1 MGVSFRN
8 TDKWWIDLSKD
19 EELFEK
25 IITDAINRIDTLDR
39 IQVKV
44 DEIKGVSSKD
54 WQTLKTNLFSLKPNL
69 KLRIYGGLD
78 FDISLISKLLFLENI
93 SISVSR
99 KIDGLNTFS
108 KFKNLKQLS
117 IKADSIESIDFLNS
131 MEGLIQFS
139 LAHNTKRSNNIDMT
153 PISNLTNLTLLSIEG
168 YDKNIHQIF
177 ENLKKLETIH
187 LRSIS
192 AIKSLDF
199 ISHIQTIKNVIIQLG
214 GIYQLKELEKLKNVQ
229 YLQLWRIN
237 KLEDISFISNMKNL
251 QFLNLETLNKIEK
264 FPSVENLNKLKRV
277 LIASCKNM
285 INFESLGESKSL
297 VDFIYQNTNT
307 QQPRD
312 FLPVISN
319 KNISNIGIGFQKV
332 KDQKEIELLLAENQK
347 KGMTHRYPTFKKE
360 FVYE

>member
-1 MGVSFRN
+1 M
-8 TDKWWIDLSKD
+8 
-19 EELFEK
+19 
-25 IITDAINRIDTLDR
+25 
-39 IQVKV
+39 
-44 DEIKGVSSKD
+44 
-54 WQTLKTNLFSLKPNL
+54 
-69 KLRIYGGLD
+69 
-78 FDISLISKLLFLENI
+78 
-93 SISVSR
+93 
-99 KIDGLNTFS
+99 
-108 KFKNLKQLS
+108 
-117 IKADSIESIDFLNS
+117 
-131 MEGLIQFS
+131 
-139 LAHNTKRSNNIDMT
+139 
-153 PISNLTNLTLLSIEG
+153 
-168 YDKNIHQIF
+168 
-177 ENLKKLETIH
+177 
-187 LRSIS
+187 
-192 AIKSLDF
+192 
-199 ISHIQTIKNVIIQLG
+199 IIQLG
-214 GIYQLKELEKLKNVQ
+214 GIYQLKEQEKLKNVQ

-347 KGMTHRYPTFKKE
+347 KGMTHRYPTFKKK

>member
-19 EELFEK
+19 EELSEK

-168 YDKNIHQIF
+168 
-177 ENLKKLETIH
+177 
-187 LRSIS
+187 
-192 AIKSLDF
+192 
-199 ISHIQTIKNVIIQLG
+199 
-214 GIYQLKELEKLKNVQ
+214 
-229 YLQLWRIN
+229 
-237 KLEDISFISNMKNL
+237 
-251 QFLNLETLNKIEK
+251 
-264 FPSVENLNKLKRV
+264 
-277 LIASCKNM
+277 
-285 INFESLGESKSL
+285 
-297 VDFIYQNTNT
+297 
-307 QQPRD
+307 
-312 FLPVISN
+312 
-319 KNISNIGIGFQKV
+319 
-332 KDQKEIELLLAENQK
+332 
-347 KGMTHRYPTFKKE
+347 
-360 FVYE
+360 